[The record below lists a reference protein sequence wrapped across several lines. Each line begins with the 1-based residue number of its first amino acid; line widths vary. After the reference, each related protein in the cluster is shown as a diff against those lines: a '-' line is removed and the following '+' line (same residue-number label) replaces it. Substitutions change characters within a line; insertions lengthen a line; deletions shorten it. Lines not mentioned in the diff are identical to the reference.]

1 MDDEKYGYCKVFVRA
16 ADQERV
22 KAILVRLLGG
32 AFERRNLVLDNLI
45 VSVLPNSYASDPPD
59 LGDDFVVWPTMIE
72 LSTEDPGDGRRF
84 VATNAQVISAL
95 WDADLPA
102 VAACDFED
110 ELPWSG
116 GIQRIQGPPAAES

>member
-1 MDDEKYGYCKVFVRA
+1 MDDEQFGYCTVFVRA
-16 ADQERV
+16 VDQEAV
-22 KAILVRLLGG
+22 KAILVRLLYGP
-32 AFERRNLVLDNLI
+32 FERRNLAPGNLI
-45 VSVLPNSYASDPPD
+45 VSMLPNSYASDPPD
-59 LGDDFVVWPTMIE
+59 LGDDFVVWSTMIE

-110 ELPWSG
+110 ELPWNG
-116 GIQRIQGPPAAES
+116 GIRRVQSPPVAGR